1 MCVCFRCHDI
11 SKHVLPHPEHREQ
24 KRTGSKPSSPPH
36 FVVRRGL
43 WILSCRFSSGS
54 VQNEISV
61 AMFFVVPSVTLL
73 SLKYIYIWKK
83 KQNSH
88 SSKSCSVSRV
98 SRWIFHINLRIC
110 RVNSN
115 VAGWIMLNHSI
126 RLSNHQAVVDEK
138 ALFCCM
144 FGHHVTGPKTIPP
157 LALGATHLHLPRSA
171 KICQASEQ
179 VQQAHHEKSLW
190 WACPEWLLRRATTD
204 ISYNPWTHICI
215 YIYTIILYIWWYHIV
230 ILYIYIY
237 KL

>member
-1 MCVCFRCHDI
+1 MYHILCIIYYIFFIIYYTLYIIIHTYIYIVCVCFRCHDI

-24 KRTGSKPSSPPH
+24 KRTGSKPS

-98 SRWIFHINLRIC
+98 SR
-110 RVNSN
+110 
-115 VAGWIMLNHSI
+115 
-126 RLSNHQAVVDEK
+126 
-138 ALFCCM
+138 
-144 FGHHVTGPKTIPP
+144 
-157 LALGATHLHLPRSA
+157 
-171 KICQASEQ
+171 
-179 VQQAHHEKSLW
+179 
-190 WACPEWLLRRATTD
+190 
-204 ISYNPWTHICI
+204 
-215 YIYTIILYIWWYHIV
+215 
-230 ILYIYIY
+230 
-237 KL
+237 

>member
-1 MCVCFRCHDI
+1 MDLINNTYISYIIICILYISYFVNTISYYIYFISHIVYITSYISYIMYHILCIIYIIYYVSYIMYYILYILYYILYIIYYNTYIYIYIYIVCVCFRCHDI

-98 SRWIFHINLRIC
+98 SR
-110 RVNSN
+110 
-115 VAGWIMLNHSI
+115 
-126 RLSNHQAVVDEK
+126 
-138 ALFCCM
+138 
-144 FGHHVTGPKTIPP
+144 
-157 LALGATHLHLPRSA
+157 
-171 KICQASEQ
+171 
-179 VQQAHHEKSLW
+179 
-190 WACPEWLLRRATTD
+190 
-204 ISYNPWTHICI
+204 
-215 YIYTIILYIWWYHIV
+215 
-230 ILYIYIY
+230 
-237 KL
+237 